1 MAVTD
6 EQGMFPVSR
15 AVTRLRKM
23 ERQRGGERRKKE
35 TEKNWQR
42 NEEREKE
49 SGLKIPS

>member
-23 ERQRGGERRKKE
+23 ERQGGGEREEERYR
-35 TEKNWQR
+35 KNWQR
-42 NEEREKE
+42 NEERERE
-49 SGLKIPS
+49 RAA